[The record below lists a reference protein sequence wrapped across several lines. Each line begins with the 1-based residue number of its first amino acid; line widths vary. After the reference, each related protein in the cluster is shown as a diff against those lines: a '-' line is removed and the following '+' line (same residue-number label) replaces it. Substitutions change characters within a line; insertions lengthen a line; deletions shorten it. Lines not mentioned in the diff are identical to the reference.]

1 MGTRN
6 LTLVQLNGAYKI
18 AQYGQWDGYPSGN
31 GLIVLNFLRNHD
43 IERFCDKV
51 KHAHLVTE
59 DELVAY
65 WAELGI
71 DINKEKFVSIEVSDQ
86 FAKLHPSLNR
96 DMGAEILQYVYEY
109 EGKIDLNNSLD
120 FAKDS
125 LFCEWAYVI
134 DLDKNTFE
142 VYEGFNKTPL
152 TKEDRFYFDGY
163 FNKEYYPIKV
173 KKTYDLN
180 DLPDEETFLA
190 DTEN

>member
-31 GLIVLNFLRNHD
+31 GLIVLNFLKNHD
-43 IERFCDKV
+43 IEVFCDKV

-59 DELVAY
+59 EEYAKY
-65 WAELGI
+65 WLELGV
-71 DINKEKFVSIEVSDQ
+71 DVKKEKLISIGLSEQ
-86 FAKLHPSLNR
+86 FKALHPSLDR
-96 DMGAEILQYVYEY
+96 DMGADILEYVYNH
-109 EGKIDLNNSLD
+109 EGKIDLNDSLD

-142 VYEGFNKTPL
+142 VYEGFNNEELTPN
-152 TKEDRFYFDGY
+152 DRFYFNGY
-163 FNKEYYPIKV
+163 KSEEFYPIRL
-173 KKTYDLN
+173 KKSYELDN
-180 DLPDEETFLA
+180 LPSEQTFLA